1 MSGGVSTV
9 LTGTLSDKE
18 SFKTRI
24 GKYMPFYI
32 VGTIIN
38 ILATIAYFSN
48 PKNINEREDPANPDS
63 AIKRPIV

>member
-1 MSGGVSTV
+1 LNTVGTLYLVGQLSGGVATI

-32 VGTIIN
+32 VATIIN
-38 ILATIAYFSN
+38 LLATLAYYSN
-48 PKNINEREDPANPDS
+48 PKTINER
-63 AIKRPIV
+63 